1 MGNAEATDAKI
12 DALSKNV
19 GEVKQDV
26 RELRRELR
34 QEVGSLR
41 NEMGSLRKELHQ
53 EVGSLRNEMGSLRK
67 ELHQEVGAL
76 RNEMG
81 SFRADTHA
89 ALTVM
94 CESIAELRGSTK
106 TMNWIVGILATLVVG
121 MFAVDK
127 APRLLKAMVPADE
140 TTPVA
145 AAADL
150 TQ

>member
-1 MGNAEATDAKI
+1 MLIRFRQPPCGEDSLQ
-12 DALSKNV
+12 LSIETTRSV
-19 GEVKQDV
+19 FFFFFFLQCQGPI
-26 RELRRELR
+26 RSLLRIT
-34 QEVGSLR
+34 
-41 NEMGSLRKELHQ
+41 
-53 EVGSLRNEMGSLRK
+53 
-67 ELHQEVGAL
+67 QEVGAL